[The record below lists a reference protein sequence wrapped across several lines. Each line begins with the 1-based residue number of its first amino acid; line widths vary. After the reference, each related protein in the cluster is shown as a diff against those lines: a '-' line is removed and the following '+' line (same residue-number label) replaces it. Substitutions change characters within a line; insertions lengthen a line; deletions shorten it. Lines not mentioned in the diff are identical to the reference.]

1 MFTALIES
9 DLFGYAI
16 LPLLIF
22 FTRILDVSL
31 GTLRIIFVSKGN
43 KRIAP
48 LLGFV
53 EVFIWILAISRI
65 MQNLDNPLNYFAY
78 AAGFATGNYIGMLIE
93 EKLALGVMNIR
104 IITQQNA
111 DVLIHQLQEHGFGTT
126 SVNAKGRMENVHII
140 YTIVQRTNINK
151 VIKLIQEYNPHAF
164 YSIEDI
170 RFVSKELFPLKS
182 VDVPRS
188 KVFPFKR
195 TRKEK

>member
-1 MFTALIES
+1 MFTELIES
-9 DLFGYAI
+9 DFFGYAI

-22 FTRILDVSL
+22 LTRIMDVSL

-111 DVLIHQLQEHGFGTT
+111 DELIEKLQEHGFGTT
-126 SVNAKGRMENVHII
+126 SVNAKGRMENVHIV
-140 YTIVQRTNINK
+140 YTIVQRTNISK

>member
-9 DLFGYAI
+9 DFFGYAI

-22 FTRILDVSL
+22 LTRIMDVSL

-93 EKLALGVMNIR
+93 ERLALGVMNIR

-111 DVLIHQLQEHGFGTT
+111 DILIKQLQENGFGTT
-126 SVNAKGRMENVHII
+126 SVNAKGGRNNVHII
-140 YTIVQRTNINK
+140 YTIVQRKSINK